1 MGDND
6 NTFEVKNR
14 DNYSLVRNTGSH
26 PVIGYSFML
35 RVEGVYDLPC
45 RAVRGFQ
52 KENEFEYIQEGGMN
66 DYVHIKRKPI
76 SKPFTFKVER
86 YVGIDLIDPLPLG
99 SEPVLPII
107 LFVNACAF
115 PSLKP
120 VRTYT
125 FSGCTVIA
133 KDYGELDAEKS
144 GLVVE
149 TTTIAYR
156 EMVCVAVP
164 TDTLNLGENGMNKVT
179 SKASGGNSAVIGY
192 AERPAQE
199 KKTTNRKE
207 SKIKAATEKTWSKSK
222 PQNAVAAKP
231 AKEKTDT
238 LESRKEAAAEERWS
252 KKNHVKLPPVSE
264 LRLSQ
269 NTLARKKK
277 EAAANTWKKKSH
289 AKLLEQPG
297 VYVNRSFM
305 QKWLDIL
312 MGRKKKKPGK
322 QDGSEYVKKPQRE
335 GEPGYSRPEMVK
347 KAENSKWSK
356 QTHAVLPKKEAVKTE
371 SLQGKKTSAESSTWS
386 KKTHAVLPEKETAK
400 TESLQGRKT
409 SAESNTWSKKTHA
422 VLPEKET
429 AKTESLQGRKTSA
442 ESNTWSKKTHAVL
455 PEKETAKTESLQGRK
470 TSAEKNTWDNK
481 SNAKIPETKSLS
493 GMIEFS
499 SKNTWPKKSYAVTI
513 QKKLEEEKESKK

>member
-6 NTFEVKNR
+6 KTFEVKNR
-14 DNYSLVRNTGSH
+14 NNYSLTRNTGSH

-164 TDTLNLGENGMNKVT
+164 TDTLSLGKNGMEKVT
-179 SKASGGNSAVIGY
+179 SKAGDGNSAVIGY

-207 SKIKAATEKTWSKSK
+207 SKIKAATEKTWSKSN
-222 PQNAVAAKP
+222 PENAKAAVP
-231 AKEKTDT
+231 AEEKTDT
-238 LESRKEAAAEERWS
+238 LASRKKSAEKNTWS
-252 KKNHVKLPPVSE
+252 KKNHAKLPVSK
-264 LRLSQ
+264 LKLSQ
-269 NTLARKKK
+269 NTLAKKKK

-297 VYVNRSFM
+297 VHVNRTLM
-305 QKWLDIL
+305 QKLLDIL

-371 SLQGKKTSAESSTWS
+371 SLQG
-386 KKTHAVLPEKETAK
+386 
-400 TESLQGRKT
+400 RKT
-409 SAESNTWSKKTHA
+409 SAES
-422 VLPEKET
+422 
-429 AKTESLQGRKTSA
+429 
-442 ESNTWSKKTHAVL
+442 
-455 PEKETAKTESLQGRK
+455 
-470 TSAEKNTWDNK
+470 NTWDNK

-513 QKKLEEEKESKK
+513 QKKLKEEKESKK

>member
-356 QTHAVLPKKEAVKTE
+356 QTHAVLPKKEAAKTE
-371 SLQGKKTSAESSTWS
+371 SLQGK
-386 KKTHAVLPEKETAK
+386 
-400 TESLQGRKT
+400 KT

-422 VLPEKET
+422 VLPKKET
-429 AKTESLQGRKTSA
+429 VKTESLQGRKTSA

>member
-6 NTFEVKNR
+6 KTFEVKNR
-14 DNYSLVRNTGSH
+14 NNYSLTRNTGSH

-207 SKIKAATEKTWSKSK
+207 SKIEAATEKTWSKSK
-222 PQNAVAAKP
+222 PENAKAAVP

-238 LESRKEAAAEERWS
+238 LESRKKSAEKNTWS
-252 KKNHVKLPPVSE
+252 KKNHAKLPVSK
-264 LRLSQ
+264 LKLSQ
-269 NTLARKKK
+269 NTLAKKKK

-297 VYVNRSFM
+297 VHVNRTLM
-305 QKWLDIL
+305 QKLLDIL

-335 GEPGYSRPEMVK
+335 GEPGYSRPEMMK

-400 TESLQGRKT
+400 TESLQSKKT
-409 SAESNTWSKKTHA
+409 SAESSTWSKKTHA
-422 VLPEKET
+422 VLPKKET
-429 AKTESLQGRKTSA
+429 VKTESLQGKKASA
-442 ESNTWSKKTHAVL
+442 ES
-455 PEKETAKTESLQGRK
+455 
-470 TSAEKNTWDNK
+470 NTWDNK

>member
-14 DNYSLVRNTGSH
+14 NNYSLTRNTGSH

-164 TDTLNLGENGMNKVT
+164 TDTLSLGKNGMEKVT
-179 SKASGGNSAVIGY
+179 SKASDGNSAVIGY

-207 SKIKAATEKTWSKSK
+207 SKITAATEKTWSKSK
-222 PQNAVAAKP
+222 PENAKAAVP

-386 KKTHAVLPEKETAK
+386 KKTHAVLPKKET
-400 TESLQGRKT
+400 
-409 SAESNTWSKKTHA
+409 
-422 VLPEKET
+422 V
-429 AKTESLQGRKTSA
+429 KTESLQGRKTSA

-513 QKKLEEEKESKK
+513 QKKLKEEKESKK

>member
-6 NTFEVKNR
+6 KTFEVKNR
-14 DNYSLVRNTGSH
+14 NNYSLTRNTGSH

-164 TDTLNLGENGMNKVT
+164 TDTLSLGKNGMEKVT
-179 SKASGGNSAVIGY
+179 SKAGDGNSAVIGY

-207 SKIKAATEKTWSKSK
+207 SKIKAATEKTWSKSN
-222 PQNAVAAKP
+222 PENAKAAVP
-231 AKEKTDT
+231 AEEKTDT
-238 LESRKEAAAEERWS
+238 LASRKKSAEKNTWS
-252 KKNHVKLPPVSE
+252 KKNHAKLPVSK
-264 LRLSQ
+264 LKLSQ
-269 NTLARKKK
+269 NTLAKKKK

-297 VYVNRSFM
+297 VHVNRTLM
-305 QKWLDIL
+305 QKLLDIL

-371 SLQGKKTSAESSTWS
+371 SLQGRKTSAESSTWS
-386 KKTHAVLPEKETAK
+386 KKTHAVLPKKETVK
-400 TESLQGRKT
+400 TESLQGKKT
-409 SAESNTWSKKTHA
+409 SAES
-422 VLPEKET
+422 
-429 AKTESLQGRKTSA
+429 
-442 ESNTWSKKTHAVL
+442 
-455 PEKETAKTESLQGRK
+455 
-470 TSAEKNTWDNK
+470 NTWDNK

-513 QKKLEEEKESKK
+513 QKKLKEEKESKK

>member
-6 NTFEVKNR
+6 KTFEVKNR
-14 DNYSLVRNTGSH
+14 NNYSLTRNTGSH

-164 TDTLNLGENGMNKVT
+164 TDTLSLGKNGMEKVT
-179 SKASGGNSAVIGY
+179 SKASDGNSAVIGY

-207 SKIKAATEKTWSKSK
+207 SKIKAATEKTWSKSN
-222 PQNAVAAKP
+222 PENAKAAVP

-238 LESRKEAAAEERWS
+238 LASRKKSAEKNTWS
-252 KKNHVKLPPVSE
+252 KKNHAKLPVSK
-264 LRLSQ
+264 LKLSQ
-269 NTLARKKK
+269 NTLAKKKK

-297 VYVNRSFM
+297 VHVNRTLM
-305 QKWLDIL
+305 QKLLDIL

-335 GEPGYSRPEMVK
+335 GEPGYSRSEMVK

-356 QTHAVLPKKEAVKTE
+356 QTHAVLPEKETAKTE

-386 KKTHAVLPEKETAK
+386 KKTHAVLPKKET
-400 TESLQGRKT
+400 
-409 SAESNTWSKKTHA
+409 
-422 VLPEKET
+422 V
-429 AKTESLQGRKTSA
+429 
-442 ESNTWSKKTHAVL
+442 
-455 PEKETAKTESLQGRK
+455 KTESLQGRK

-513 QKKLEEEKESKK
+513 QKKLKEEKESKK

>member
-322 QDGSEYVKKPQRE
+322 QDSSEYVKKPQRE

-371 SLQGKKTSAESSTWS
+371 SLQGKKTSAESSTWN
-386 KKTHAVLPEKETAK
+386 KKTHAVLPKKET
-400 TESLQGRKT
+400 
-409 SAESNTWSKKTHA
+409 
-422 VLPEKET
+422 V
-429 AKTESLQGRKTSA
+429 KTESLQGRKTSA

-513 QKKLEEEKESKK
+513 QKKLKEEKESKK

>member
-6 NTFEVKNR
+6 KTFEVKNR
-14 DNYSLVRNTGSH
+14 NNYSLTRNTGSH

-207 SKIKAATEKTWSKSK
+207 SKIEAATEKTWSKSK
-222 PQNAVAAKP
+222 PENAKAAVP

-238 LESRKEAAAEERWS
+238 LESRKKSAEKNTWS
-252 KKNHVKLPPVSE
+252 KKNHAKLPVSK
-264 LRLSQ
+264 LKLSQ
-269 NTLARKKK
+269 
-277 EAAANTWKKKSH
+277 NTWKKKSH

-297 VYVNRSFM
+297 VRVNYTFL
-305 QKWLDIL
+305 QKLLDIL

-386 KKTHAVLPEKETAK
+386 KKTHAVLPKKETVK

-409 SAESNTWSKKTHA
+409 SAES
-422 VLPEKET
+422 
-429 AKTESLQGRKTSA
+429 
-442 ESNTWSKKTHAVL
+442 
-455 PEKETAKTESLQGRK
+455 
-470 TSAEKNTWDNK
+470 NTWDNK

-513 QKKLEEEKESKK
+513 QKKLKEEKESKK

>member
-14 DNYSLVRNTGSH
+14 NNYSLTRNTGSH

-125 FSGCTVIA
+125 FTGCTVIA

-164 TDTLNLGENGMNKVT
+164 TDTLSLGKNGMEKVT
-179 SKASGGNSAVIGY
+179 SKASDGNSAVIGY

-222 PQNAVAAKP
+222 PENAKAAVP

-238 LESRKEAAAEERWS
+238 LASRKKSAEKNTWS
-252 KKNHVKLPPVSE
+252 KKNHAKLPVSK
-264 LRLSQ
+264 LKLSQ
-269 NTLARKKK
+269 NTLAKKKK

-297 VYVNRSFM
+297 VHVNRTLM
-305 QKWLDIL
+305 QKLLDIL

-356 QTHAVLPKKEAVKTE
+356 QTHAVLPKKEAE
-371 SLQGKKTSAESSTWS
+371 
-386 KKTHAVLPEKETAK
+386 K

-409 SAESNTWSKKTHA
+409 SAESNTW
-422 VLPEKET
+422 
-429 AKTESLQGRKTSA
+429 
-442 ESNTWSKKTHAVL
+442 
-455 PEKETAKTESLQGRK
+455 
-470 TSAEKNTWDNK
+470 DNK
-481 SNAKIPETKSLS
+481 SNAKISETKSLS

-513 QKKLEEEKESKK
+513 QKKLKEEKESKK

>member
-14 DNYSLVRNTGSH
+14 NNYSLTRNTGSH

-164 TDTLNLGENGMNKVT
+164 TDTLSLGKNGMEKVT
-179 SKASGGNSAVIGY
+179 SKASDGNSAVIGY

-207 SKIKAATEKTWSKSK
+207 SKITAATEKTWSKSK
-222 PQNAVAAKP
+222 PQNAKAAVP

-252 KKNHVKLPPVSE
+252 KKNHAKLPVSQS
-264 LRLSQ
+264 RLSR

-297 VYVNRSFM
+297 VHVSRSFM

-322 QDGSEYVKKPQRE
+322 QDSSEYVKKPQRE

-386 KKTHAVLPEKETAK
+386 KKTHAVLPKKETVK

-429 AKTESLQGRKTSA
+429 AKTESLQGRK
-442 ESNTWSKKTHAVL
+442 N
-455 PEKETAKTESLQGRK
+455 
-470 TSAEKNTWDNK
+470 SAEKNTWDNK

-513 QKKLEEEKESKK
+513 QKKLEEDKESKK

>member
-6 NTFEVKNR
+6 KTFEVKNR
-14 DNYSLVRNTGSH
+14 NNYSLTRNTGSH

-164 TDTLNLGENGMNKVT
+164 TDTLSLGKNGMEKVT
-179 SKASGGNSAVIGY
+179 SKAGDGNSAVIGY

-207 SKIKAATEKTWSKSK
+207 SKIKAATEKTWSKSN
-222 PQNAVAAKP
+222 PENAKAAVP

-238 LESRKEAAAEERWS
+238 LASRKKSAEKNTWS
-252 KKNHVKLPPVSE
+252 KKNHAKLPVSK
-264 LRLSQ
+264 LKLSQ
-269 NTLARKKK
+269 NTLAKKKK

-297 VYVNRSFM
+297 VHVNRTLM
-305 QKWLDIL
+305 QKLLDIL

-356 QTHAVLPKKEAVKTE
+356 QTHAVLPKKEAEKTE
-371 SLQGKKTSAESSTWS
+371 SLQGRKTSAESSTWS
-386 KKTHAVLPEKETAK
+386 KKTHAVLPKKEAEK

-409 SAESNTWSKKTHA
+409 SAESSTWSKKTHA
-422 VLPEKET
+422 VLPKKET
-429 AKTESLQGRKTSA
+429 VKTESLQGKKTSA
-442 ESNTWSKKTHAVL
+442 ES
-455 PEKETAKTESLQGRK
+455 
-470 TSAEKNTWDNK
+470 NTWDNK

-513 QKKLEEEKESKK
+513 QKKLKEEKESKK